1 MNGANLR
8 SLHKSASITKGDNKV
23 KKHTGFADM
32 KKKSSD
38 SVNGLFGNAY
48 FMKWTA
54 EDLLGVVRHHPIPCV
69 FAAALLFFMGV
80 EYTLYMVPST
90 APPFDLGFVATVS
103 LHRLLES
110 RPALNTILAG
120 LNTVRTSTKLC
131 KRFNHYVPNSF
142 VC

>member
-120 LNTVRTSTKLC
+120 LNTV
-131 KRFNHYVPNSF
+131 
-142 VC
+142 